1 MNPTLSEARE
11 WAHPFDIRLVHG
23 QIRGEDRVL
32 ERATVRAV
40 VIRGDRLLL
49 VHSSVNGDLMFPGG
63 GIEHGEAHDAALA
76 RELREE
82 CGAELVAVGPLLG
95 ETREYRAAR
104 EPDYD
109 AYCIRSSY
117 YLCRVGEDWSAPR
130 PQPYEI
136 RLGFVPG
143 WFALDEALQTNKTQ
157 LAGPCPQWTA
167 RETRVLA
174 ELHRWQA
181 SGLLT

>member
-1 MNPTLSEARE
+1 MRPWPGAAGRVWRRAGGRGPPAGRDPGVSCRAR
-11 WAHPFDIRLVHG
+11 A
-23 QIRGEDRVL
+23 
-32 ERATVRAV
+32 
-40 VIRGDRLLL
+40 
-49 VHSSVNGDLMFPGG
+49 
-63 GIEHGEAHDAALA
+63 
-76 RELREE
+76 
-82 CGAELVAVGPLLG
+82 
-95 ETREYRAAR
+95 
-104 EPDYD
+104 DYD

-136 RLGFVPG
+136 RLGFTPG
-143 WFALDEALQTNKTQ
+143 WFPLAEALQTNKTQ